1 MGHNKKNAR
10 ALLDAWREQNA
21 HRLNPIRFHFIDAME
36 RRAAGHSGEARR
48 LLDDRLAQL
57 IKAYA
62 NDLKK
67 APSNVDAVDSTVTP
81 GAPARGALGE
91 LIDGIASRATTRN
104 GNPAASDAVS
114 QPALFPEL
122 HVLDDFKRIW
132 SKVRTESQL
141 RESLEQVP
149 TNAGPL
155 NSGNLVHRSLTL
167 MRELSP
173 GYLQHFLLYVD
184 ALSGMEQMSGGGSM
198 VISDAPRAVSAPKKR
213 TRAKRQQ

>member
-1 MGHNKKNAR
+1 MGHNKKNVR

-21 HRLNPIRFHFIDAME
+21 DRLNPIRFHFIDAME
-36 RRAAGHSGEARR
+36 RRAASHSGEARR
-48 LLDDRLAQL
+48 LLDERLSQL

-62 NDLKK
+62 GALKK
-67 APSNVDAVDSTVTP
+67 ATSDAGDSTTTA

-91 LIDGIASRATTRN
+91 LVDAITSRATTHN
-104 GNPAASDAVS
+104 GNLATSNAASQS
-114 QPALFPEL
+114 ALFPEL

-184 ALSGMEQMSGGGSM
+184 ALSGMEQMSGGGST

-213 TRAKRQQ
+213 TRAKRRE